1 MHSITALSGIGP
13 AYFFH
18 MIDLLKNAAMILGIS
33 EELAETLS
41 IQTAIGSSQ
50 LDINSADDHLTVK
63 KKVMS
68 PGGTTEAAFK
78 SLNENDLDQVWDD
91 AIEAARNRSIEL
103 GQSE

>member
-1 MHSITALSGIGP
+1 M
-13 AYFFH
+13 
-18 MIDLLKNAAMILGIS
+18 MDLLKNAAMKSGIP
-33 EELAETLS
+33 EEIAETLS

-50 LDINSADDHLTVK
+50 LALNSADDLVTLK

-78 SLNENDLDQVWDD
+78 SLDENDLDQVWDD

-103 GQSE
+103 GQSK